1 MIGSKVLVNA
11 FESPRQKPM
20 GVPISRARKYPF
32 ATRVSEYQ
40 VKRRMP
46 WSISPRFSNGLRT
59 YSLLAFQV
67 LSGEGSSLA
76 QVALERLQS
85 PITIATPTN
94 GRRSQSSLNLSLSIS
109 CRLSVISGQWSVIGD
124 QRLVAHVSQ

>member
-1 MIGSKVLVNA
+1 MIGSKVLVKD

-32 ATRVSEYQ
+32 ATSVSEYQ

-46 WSISPRFSNGLRT
+46 WSISPRFSNGLRM

-67 LSGEGSSLA
+67 LIGEGSSLA

-85 PITIATPTN
+85 PITIDTPTN
-94 GRRSQSSLNLSLSIS
+94 GRSSQSSLKLSLSIH
-109 CRLSVISGQWSVIGD
+109 CVGNQ
-124 QRLVAHVSQ
+124 

>member
-1 MIGSKVLVNA
+1 MIGSKVLVKA
-11 FESPRQKPM
+11 FESPRQKPT
-20 GVPISRARKYPF
+20 GVPINSARIYPF
-32 ATRVSEYQ
+32 ATSVSEYQ

-46 WSISPRFSNGLRT
+46 WSISPRFSNGLRI

-67 LSGEGSSLA
+67 LSGDGSSIA
-76 QVALERLQS
+76 QVALDRLQR

-109 CRLSVISGQWSVIGD
+109 CRLSVISNQHSV
-124 QRLVAHVSQ
+124 L

>member
-1 MIGSKVLVNA
+1 MIGSKVRVKA

-20 GVPISRARKYPF
+20 GVPISSARKYPF
-32 ATRVSEYQ
+32 ATSVSEYQ

-67 LSGEGSSLA
+67 LRGDGGSFA
-76 QVALERLQS
+76 QVALDKLQS
-85 PITIATPTN
+85 PITIDTPTS
-94 GRRSQSSLNLSLSIS
+94 GRRSQSSLNLCLSIY
-109 CRLSVISGQWSVIGD
+109 RVGRQ
-124 QRLVAHVSQ
+124 

>member
-1 MIGSKVLVNA
+1 MIGSKVLLKDL
-11 FESPRQKPM
+11 ESPRKKPM
-20 GVPISRARKYPF
+20 GVPTSTARKYPF
-32 ATRVSEYQ
+32 ATSVSEYQ

-46 WSISPRFSNGLRT
+46 WSISPLFSNGLRM

-76 QVALERLQS
+76 QVALERLQT

-94 GRRSQSSLNLSLSIS
+94 GKRSQSNLNLFLSIYRVGCPCS
-109 CRLSVISGQWSVIGD
+109 LIAD
-124 QRLVAHVSQ
+124 Y